1 MELIVGICLLLLA
14 ALGEIGLYRRYGLK
28 GLSYSCQFAETQAEE
43 GDTLT
48 FTETVVN
55 AKSLPVPWLKAEL
68 TLPKW
73 LNFPESHCAVAHDA
87 RFVTSFFSLRS
98 QAKVSRVWNVTC
110 EKRGIYQVEHV
121 VLVTSDLLGAV
132 RLSLGAADTGKTVT
146 VLPRRYTEAGLILPR
161 LLAEHI
167 GTIQTRRSW
176 FTDPCEMTGIREYAP
191 GDPLKQIAWR
201 TSAHAGKLLVRQ
213 EARVAQKSITVLLL
227 LKTSPADSGRMTQ
240 DEALLEHTI
249 RVCAQC
255 LWELCR
261 DQWQGR

>member
-1 MELIVGICLLLLA
+1 M
-14 ALGEIGLYRRYGLK
+14 
-28 GLSYSCQFAETQAEE
+28 
-43 GDTLT
+43 
-48 FTETVVN
+48 N

-176 FTDPCEMTGIREYAP
+176 FTDPCEMT
-191 GDPLKQIAWR
+191 
-201 TSAHAGKLLVRQ
+201 
-213 EARVAQKSITVLLL
+213 
-227 LKTSPADSGRMTQ
+227 
-240 DEALLEHTI
+240 
-249 RVCAQC
+249 
-255 LWELCR
+255 
-261 DQWQGR
+261 